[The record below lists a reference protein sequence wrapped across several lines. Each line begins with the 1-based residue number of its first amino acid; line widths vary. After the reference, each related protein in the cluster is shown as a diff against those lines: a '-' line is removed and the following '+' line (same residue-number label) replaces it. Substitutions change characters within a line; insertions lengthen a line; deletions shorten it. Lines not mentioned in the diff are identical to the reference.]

1 MKNNLRKVMN
11 IVMGCTLFLFLL
23 TLKDEK
29 VNNYAMWVFFINLG
43 INIIYDVIV
52 VFHSAKKD
60 ETVEAF
66 FTRVLQE
73 VDITSKST
81 SIKLVMLLLLPF
93 FIVLL
98 GLFLLHFSNFLF
110 YLTMVIATVLYT
122 YNSYR
127 FTNIFVVLFFLQG
140 I

>member
-1 MKNNLRKVMN
+1 MKSNLRKVMN
-11 IVMGCTLFLFLL
+11 IVMGCTLFIFLFSF
-23 TLKDEK
+23 KNDK
-29 VNNYAMWVFFINLG
+29 VNNHAMLVFFIILV

-52 VFHSAKKD
+52 VFQSVKKD

-66 FTRVLQE
+66 FSKVALE
-73 VDITSKST
+73 LDITSNSKN
-81 SIKLVMLLLLPF
+81 IKLVMLLILPF
-93 FIVLL
+93 FIMLL
-98 GLFLLHFSNFLF
+98 GLFLLQFSNLLF
-110 YLTMVIATVLYT
+110 YFTIIFATVLYS